1 MATQF
6 QNVIHPYFRYLRTKF
21 RDGSPGSIS
30 RAMREAAK
38 RFKSRKLDA
47 LMYQEWP
54 IPFALC
60 RDCKS
65 VVECRAMYA
74 HSKACKEGSFTSRKI
89 QVGNLIDISG
99 TFPNLSLIMYGVLRH
114 ALTCNSLLKLF
125 MKMSLP

>member
-1 MATQF
+1 MSPRCS
-6 QNVIHPYFRYLRTKF
+6 VDPYLFENFVTSDGDYLRAKF
-21 RDGSPGSIS
+21 RDGSPGSRRILE
-30 RAMREAAK
+30 RMREVSR

-74 HSKACKEGSFTSRKI
+74 HSRACKEGSFTSRKI
-89 QVGNLIDISG
+89 QGCNSIGILG
-99 TFPNLSLIMYGVLRH
+99 TSPNLFGILRH
-114 ALTCNSLLKLF
+114 VFTSTSKL
-125 MKMSLP
+125 S